1 MTKAEIVANLNNFKN
16 REKEDLEQNNV
27 RYMSLEERL
36 KMEKSKLKV
45 KKHF

>member
-16 REKEDLEQNNV
+16 QQKEDLEQNNV
-27 RYMSLEERL
+27 RYMSPEERL

-45 KKHF
+45 K